1 MKPDVF
7 LTVRLPAEL
16 ERLRDGPYTLHL
28 GDGKPPDLPMQIRQ
42 RVRALVTSGIV
53 GAGRAVI
60 EYFPRLELIANIG
73 VGVDAI
79 DLTCAHERGIRVT
92 NTPGVLA
99 DDVADLAMA
108 MILDRLRNLRE
119 ANAFVLAGQWDN
131 GPFPLSRSVAGK
143 KLGIVGLGEIGMAI
157 ARRAQAFRMHVA
169 WHGRRPRPEVALPYV
184 PDLVQLAC
192 DVDVLAVSCSGGA
205 ATRHL
210 INAAVLDALGPE
222 GVLVNVSRG
231 SVVDTAALIEALAK
245 GRLAGAALD
254 VLEQQPRVPPELLAS
269 GRVLLTPHIGSAT
282 RETRARMGAMV
293 LASLEDHFAGREPA
307 HLVPLPTELRAPDR
321 QLG

>member
-7 LTVRLPAEL
+7 LTFRMPPEL
-16 ERLRDGPYTLHL
+16 ERLRDGRYTVHL
-28 GDGKPPDLPMQIRQ
+28 GDGRAPDLPPQIRQ

-53 GAGRAVI
+53 GAGRQVI
-60 EYFPRLELIANIG
+60 EYFPRLELIATIG
-73 VGVDAI
+73 VGVDAL
-79 DLTCAHERGIRVT
+79 DLACAQERGIRVT

-119 ANAFVLAGQWDN
+119 ANAFLLAGRWPD

-157 ARRAQAFRMHVA
+157 ARRAQAFRMQVS
-169 WHGRRPRPEVALPYV
+169 WHGPRAKPGVPLPHE
-184 PDLVQLAC
+184 PDLLQLAR
-192 DVDVLAVSCSGGA
+192 DVDVLAVSCSGGS

-210 INAAVLDALGPE
+210 INGPVLDALGPD
-222 GVLVNVSRG
+222 GVLINVSRG
-231 SVVDTAALIEALAK
+231 SVVDTAALIEALAS

-254 VLEQQPRVPPELLAS
+254 VFEQQPHVPQVLLES
-269 GRVLLTPHIGSAT
+269 GRVLLTPHLGSAT
-282 RETRARMGAMV
+282 RETRARMGALV
-293 LASLEDHFAGREPA
+293 LASLEDHFAGRQPA
-307 HLVPLPTELRAPDR
+307 HLVRVAREEKT
-321 QLG
+321 